1 MNNTALA
8 TTKTTAI
15 DPYNP
20 GNFSEAWRLA
30 EIVAAARLAPGIATP
45 EQALMILALGADL
58 GLSSMQSI
66 RGIHII
72 EGRPCPSADCLAA
85 CVLRSGLAEYFTE
98 VETTEQLSTWETKRK
113 NEAKPRRYT
122 FSIEDAKRAGLT
134 NRGKDPSQNN
144 WNKYPKRMLSARA
157 KAFLVRDVYPDL
169 ALGLYTPDEIAEQP
183 IHVQSEVVASYPS
196 AGPDPVEQDV
206 SNEWQA
212 RLMNAPDMQ
221 SLKDAAN
228 CIVKSGVP
236 SDAVKPFFKARLA
249 EIEGVDEASQ

>member
-1 MNNTALA
+1 MNTALA
-8 TTKTTAI
+8 TTKTTSI

-122 FSIEDAKRAGLT
+122 FTIEDAKRAGLT

-196 AGPDPVEQDV
+196 SAEPDPVEPGI
-206 SNEWQA
+206 SNEWED
-212 RLMNAPDMQ
+212 RIMSAPDLQ

-228 CIVKSGVP
+228 RAVKSGVP
-236 SDAVKPFFKARLA
+236 SDVVKPVFNARLA
-249 EIEGVDEASQ
+249 EIKGVDEAAQ

>member
-20 GNFSEAWRLA
+20 GNFQEAWRLA
-30 EIVAAARLAPGIATP
+30 EIVSAARLAPGIATP
-45 EQALMILALGADL
+45 EQALLILALGSDL
-58 GLSSMQSI
+58 GLSPMQSI

-85 CVLRSGLAEYFTE
+85 CVLRSGLAEYFSE
-98 VETTEQLSTWETKRK
+98 VETTETVSTWETKRK
-113 NEAKPRRYT
+113 SEAKPRRYS

-169 ALGLYTPDEIAEQP
+169 TLGLYTPDEISEQP
-183 IHVQSEVVASYPS
+183 IHVQSEVVETYHTEPTEPAWEDAIAQ
-196 AGPDPVEQDV
+196 AGDL
-206 SNEWQA
+206 QA
-212 RLMNAPDMQ
+212 
-221 SLKDAAN
+221 LKNAAN
-228 CIVKSGVP
+228 HAIKSGV
-236 SDAVKPFFKARLA
+236 SMTEVKPIFDARLA
-249 EIEGVDEASQ
+249 AIGNVPEAAE

>member
-8 TTKTTAI
+8 TTKTTSI

-20 GNFSEAWRLA
+20 GNFQEAWRLA

-45 EQALMILALGADL
+45 EQALLILALGSDL
-58 GLSSMQSI
+58 GLSPMQSI

-98 VETTEQLSTWETKRK
+98 IETTEQLSTWETKRK
-113 NEAKPRRYT
+113 SEAKPRRYT
-122 FSIEDAKRAGLT
+122 FSIEDAKRAGLL

-169 ALGLYTPDEIAEQP
+169 TLGLYTPDEIPEQP
-183 IHVQSEVVASYPS
+183 IHVQSEVVETY
-196 AGPDPVEQDV
+196 
-206 SNEWQA
+206 QA
-212 RLMNAPDMQ
+212 EPTAPAWEDAIAQ
-221 SLKDAAN
+221 AVDLQALKNAAN
-228 CIVKSGVP
+228 HAIKSGV
-236 SDAVKPFFKARLA
+236 SMADVKPIFDARLTEISNATEAA
-249 EIEGVDEASQ
+249 E

>member
-8 TTKTTAI
+8 TTKTTSI

-30 EIVAAARLAPGIATP
+30 EIVAAARLSPGIATP
-45 EQALMILALGADL
+45 EQALLILALGSDL

-98 VETTEQLSTWETKRK
+98 IETTEASSTWETKRK

-122 FSIEDAKRAGLT
+122 FSIEDAKRAGLL

-144 WNKYPKRMLSARA
+144 WNKYTKRMLSARA

-169 ALGLYTPDEIAEQP
+169 TLGLYTPDEISEQP
-183 IHVQSEVVASYPS
+183 IHVQSEVLETYHSEPTAPAWENAIAQ
-196 AGPDPVEQDV
+196 AGDL
-206 SNEWQA
+206 QA
-212 RLMNAPDMQ
+212 
-221 SLKDAAN
+221 LKNAAN
-228 CIVKSGVP
+228 HAIKSGV
-236 SDAVKPFFKARLA
+236 SMAEVKPIFDARLA
-249 EIEGVDEASQ
+249 EINNVPEAAQ